1 MLTWTEVE
9 ARIERARE
17 ALETG
22 QYTIR
27 KVEGL
32 PTAEAVKAIAT
43 FAVRNGSDD
52 GDPYTVCFYETCRTG
67 KCTCPDFE
75 QREGS
80 ACKHVAMTVL
90 HEWPDRF
97 KAWADKVRELC
108 APEPEA
114 ETEPRVP
121 AEQLQA
127 AVKQA
132 VHEALLH
139 LEEQITA
146 ALAPE
151 IERITLGILADGQ
164 HKTT

>member
-1 MLTWTEVE
+1 MLTWHEVE
-9 ARIERARE
+9 SRIERARE
-17 ALETG
+17 ALEAG

-32 PTAEAVKAIAT
+32 STAEAVKAIAT
-43 FAVRNGSDD
+43 FAVRNGASD
-52 GDPYTVCFYETCRTG
+52 GTPYTVVFYEDCRTG

-75 QREGS
+75 QREGP
-80 ACKHVAMTVL
+80 ACKHVAMAVL
-90 HEWPDRF
+90 AEWPDRF
-97 KAWADKVRELC
+97 EAWANKVRELC

-114 ETEPRVP
+114 ETEPQVP
-121 AEQLQA
+121 AEQLHA

-139 LEEQITA
+139 LEEEITA

-151 IERITLGILADGQ
+151 IERIALGILANG
-164 HKTT
+164 